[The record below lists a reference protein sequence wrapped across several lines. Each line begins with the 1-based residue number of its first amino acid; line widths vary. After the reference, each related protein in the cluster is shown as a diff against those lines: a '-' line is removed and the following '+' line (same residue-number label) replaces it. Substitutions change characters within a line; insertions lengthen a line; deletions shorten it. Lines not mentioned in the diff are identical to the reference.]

1 MRILR
6 YAAALVTLLVPT
18 FVVATPMRAGGP
30 LRMQVSP
37 AIARAPALVTVRVSV
52 DASPD
57 NRALQ
62 IIASSATF
70 YRSSEIQLDGSRST
84 PLNVFEF
91 RNLPSGL
98 YEVTSVLVGTHGPRA
113 TISQL
118 AKVEPQ
124 AGAR

>member
-1 MRILR
+1 MRILW
-6 YAAALVTLLVPT
+6 YAAAFATLLVPT
-18 FVVATPMRAGGP
+18 FVVATPIHAGGP

-37 AIARAPALVTVRVSV
+37 SIARAPALVTVRVSV

-62 IIASSATF
+62 IIASSSTF
-70 YRSSEIQLDGSRST
+70 YRSSEIQLDGSHSN

-118 AKVEPQ
+118 AKVEPSL
-124 AGAR
+124 GSR